1 MQNSISSE
9 DKWVKRWSRHITCLA
24 QNNDLSSREIDTYTD
39 KLIEQASSVELGQ
52 IIKDILNHIR
62 MRK

>member
-62 MRK
+62 MQK